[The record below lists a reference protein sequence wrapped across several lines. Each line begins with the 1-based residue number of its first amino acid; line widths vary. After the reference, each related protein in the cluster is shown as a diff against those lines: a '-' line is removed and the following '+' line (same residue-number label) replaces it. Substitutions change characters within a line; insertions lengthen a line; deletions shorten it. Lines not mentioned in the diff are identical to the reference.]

1 MLKVFFSRSV
11 SFTSM
16 VIHRYGKCRQKTMG
30 IDCQFGLRQR
40 SYNVLSG
47 SVLSVWTKVES
58 VLSSNF
64 GGKMQ
69 VFSLLVFYQ
78 ILNTKLNLFCRLY
91 DCEVVAS
98 ELSVLLSRA
107 AVCRRLLNY
116 LQKNP
121 KMSARK
127 CSNVCIVSPLFVA
140 EFCLVRANPF
150 HLDQSLCTSANNSFY
165 VPAEL
170 KLSSHHSSLVLLE
183 ILRVAHC
190 SNRFRFFFI
199 FIYQSL
205 GCCSTFAV
213 RTNICVWKFCQVRL
227 VYDTN
232 SAASRFSLQIE
243 IPNLCDSF

>member
-1 MLKVFFSRSV
+1 
-11 SFTSM
+11 
-16 VIHRYGKCRQKTMG
+16 MG

-190 SNRFRFFFI
+190 SNRFFFI

-213 RTNICVWKFCQVRL
+213 RTNICV
-227 VYDTN
+227 
-232 SAASRFSLQIE
+232 
-243 IPNLCDSF
+243 